1 MPDFMDME
9 LTKAAYNLMKELVRV
24 KKDESVLITI
34 DSVAKFRVA
43 EEIAKI
49 ANALGGKVMLAWHT
63 TPKGYGAITEPYLP
77 EPLIA
82 CADKTD
88 VWIELND
95 QWLLYS
101 SMWDKA
107 VTNGRT
113 RQIMLGGLSIEQIVR
128 CIGDIDIPAQIEFQ
142 NTVTDMTRRAKRMKI
157 TNKAG
162 TFVEFSNH
170 PERPVNSEIMY
181 DTPGGHF
188 LIGQIGWAPVEETVN
203 GKIVFDGS
211 VSGGGAA
218 ELGVLANPIAYIV
231 ENGKLARI
239 EGGKEADI
247 LRNYFEE
254 LDDPNMYIP
263 AHVCYGFNPNAKLE
277 GTMTEDE
284 RVWGSTEWGFG
295 HQGANFSGTV
305 PRVAKSH
312 IDGTCLECSVWL
324 DDMQITDNGRV
335 IEPTLK
341 RLAAKLGK

>member
-9 LTKAAYNLMKELVRV
+9 LTNAAYNLMKELVQV
-24 KKDESVLITI
+24 KKGESVLVTI

-49 ANALGGKVMLAWHT
+49 SNALGGKVMLAWHS
-63 TPKGYGAITEPYLP
+63 TPKGYGSVTEPYLP

-107 VTNGRT
+107 VANGRT
-113 RQIMLGGLSIEQIVR
+113 RQVMLGGLSIQQIAR
-128 CIGDIDIPAQIEFQ
+128 CIGDIDIPAQRLFQ
-142 NTVTDMTRRAKRMKI
+142 DTITNMTRQTKHMKI
-157 TNKAG
+157 TNQAG
-162 TFVEFSNH
+162 TNIEFDND
-170 PERPVNSEIMY
+170 PNRPVNSEIMY
-181 DTPGGHF
+181 NTPGGHF
-188 LIGQIGWAPVEETVN
+188 LIGQIGWAPKEETVN
-203 GKIVFDGS
+203 GKIVIDGS
-211 VSGGGAA
+211 ISGGGTA
-218 ELGVLANPIAYIV
+218 ELGVLANPVTYIV
-231 ENGKLARI
+231 EKGRIVSI

-247 LRNYFEE
+247 IRNYFKE
-254 LDDPNMYIP
+254 LDDPNMYMP

-295 HQGANFSGTV
+295 HQGANFTGTV

-312 IDGTCLECSVWL
+312 IDGICLECSVWL
-324 DDMQITDNGRV
+324 DNVQITDNGRV

-341 RLAAKLGK
+341 TLSAKLGK